1 MKVCIAT
8 FHHESH
14 PGAVLQAYAL
24 AKTIG
29 ELGHTPELLRYQRPV
44 REFNPNKLRHR
55 MLRMLTQ
62 ATLRDSI
69 YASFRIQ
76 YFDKTPKKYQ
86 SYEEIVSDPPDADV
100 YVCGSDQIW
109 NPSLLRGNNFDP
121 AYFLQFGQEDIARV
135 SYAAS
140 FGGYQPS
147 PTDCDLLRNYLE
159 KFQHISVREPHAQAL
174 LKTVL
179 GREIKLTVDPTLLRE
194 NYDELL
200 SQPKGSDDYVL
211 VYALQFS
218 EELLKTSRMIAA
230 RMKKP
235 LWTHGGP
242 WVPWKVEG
250 KRKQERGPIEWLE
263 MINGAAAVVTNSF
276 HGVVFGLLL
285 RKRVI
290 FVPLTG
296 ALKARNERILHLL
309 DLLGI
314 ADCVIGDSH
323 SNVLQKEIPWDSVN
337 ARMKEYRADSLE
349 FLRTAIA
356 PSNSSQ
362 L

>member
-29 ELGHTPELLRYQRPV
+29 ELGHSPELLRYQRPV

-55 MLRMLTQ
+55 ILRVLTQ

-76 YFDKTPKKYQ
+76 YFEKTPQKYQ
-86 SYEEIVSDPPDADV
+86 SYAGIVSNPPDADV
-100 YVCGSDQIW
+100 YICGSDQIW
-109 NPSLLRGNNFDP
+109 NPSLLRGNHFDP
-121 AYFLQFGQEDIARV
+121 AYFLQFGREDIARV

-140 FGGYQPS
+140 FGGYRPD

-159 KFQHISVREPHAQAL
+159 NFQHISVREPH
-174 LKTVL
+174 
-179 GREIKLTVDPTLLRE
+179 
-194 NYDELL
+194 
-200 SQPKGSDDYVL
+200 VL

-250 KRKQERGPIEWLE
+250 NRKQERGPIEWLE

-314 ADCVIGDSH
+314 ADLVIADSH

-337 ARMKEYRADSLE
+337 ARMAEYRADSLE